1 MEPNALTNE
10 FKEFL
15 KLLNDHE
22 VEYLIVGG
30 HAVAYHGYPRST
42 GDLDVWVSVNAHN
55 AKKLAEVMIDFGF
68 PPDSVSVSVFMERDR
83 VLRMGVA
90 PNRIE
95 ILTGIDGVEFDSC
108 YKARVSVGLDG
119 IPVSMIGLDN
129 LKENKRAS
137 GRHKDLADLDEL
149 P

>member
-42 GDLDVWVSVNAHN
+42 GDLDIWISVNAIN
-55 AKKLAEVMIDFGF
+55 AKKLANVLIDFGF
-68 PPDSVSVSVFMERDR
+68 PSESVSSSVFMEVDR
-83 VLRMGVA
+83 VLRMGAA

-108 YKARVSVGLDG
+108 FQSRVSAELDG
-119 IPVSMIGLDN
+119 ISVSMIGLDS
-129 LKENKRAS
+129 LKVNKRAS

>member
-42 GDLDVWVSVNAHN
+42 GDLDVWISVNVNN
-55 AKKLAEVMIDFGF
+55 AKKLANVMIDFGF
-68 PPDSVSVSVFMERDR
+68 SSESVSSSVFMEVDR

-108 YKARVSVGLDG
+108 FQTRVSAELDG
-119 IPVSMIGLDN
+119 ISVSMIGLDS

>member
-55 AKKLAEVMIDFGF
+55 AKKTCGGN
-68 PPDSVSVSVFMERDR
+68 DR
-83 VLRMGVA
+83 FRLSIRQCLRECIHGA
-90 PNRIE
+90 
-95 ILTGIDGVEFDSC
+95 
-108 YKARVSVGLDG
+108 
-119 IPVSMIGLDN
+119 
-129 LKENKRAS
+129 
-137 GRHKDLADLDEL
+137 
-149 P
+149 